1 LAHEFLWEYSCKRL
15 KLAQLLGQLGVFLAV
30 KVPVYPNEANT
41 PSPQVLLKTRMRNG
55 RLEVNADLDISYYDM
70 DNIDEDVVMVAVG
83 G

>member
-1 LAHEFLWEYSCKRL
+1 M
-15 KLAQLLGQLGVFLAV
+15 
-30 KVPVYPNEANT
+30 YPNEANT
-41 PSPQVLLKTRMRNG
+41 HSPQVLLKTRMRDG